1 MVQFE
6 KIEELSEGLRG
17 YLNTNI
23 QLVKQE
29 TISVSS
35 VILSDLISHV
45 LIGLAGIFFL
55 FFISLMAGF
64 YLSEL
69 LESNLLGFAI
79 VAGFYFLISLI
90 LFLIRKKWLSKPIRE
105 RIIRK
110 AFEKK

>member
-6 KIEELSEGLRG
+6 KIEELSEGLRD

-29 TISVSS
+29 TTVVSS
-35 VILSDLISHV
+35 VILSDMISYV
-45 LIGLAGIFFL
+45 LIGLSGLFFL
-55 FFISLMAGF
+55 FFLSLMAGF
-64 YLSEL
+64 YLSDL

-90 LFLIRKKWLSKPIRE
+90 LFLIRKKWLSIPIRE
-105 RIIRK
+105 KIIRK